1 MNQPQPLVQSLA
13 ADRRLAAARGRMARR
28 GAAVVEFAVLAPLLF
43 LLIFG
48 MIEYGRMVMV
58 QQLITNA
65 SREGARLAVLDGSTN
80 SDVIAKAKATVGGAI
95 TLKDSDVTTSPTDI
109 TTATAGTSITV
120 TVGVNFDDVTW
131 LPHAFWL
138 GGKRL
143 SAASAMRRETSN

>member
-1 MNQPQPLVQSLA
+1 MRKHLWLVLS
-13 ADRRLAAARGRMARR
+13 RGAARRGLARR

-65 SREGARLAVLDGSTN
+65 SREGARVAILEGST
-80 SDVIAKAKATVGGAI
+80 DAQVIDAVQEHVGGGVPIADADVEIATEAI
-95 TLKDSDVTTSPTDI
+95 
-109 TTATAGTSITV
+109 AGGGEAKTV
-120 TVGVNFDDVTW
+120 TVGVNFADVSW
-131 LPHAFWL
+131 LPDALWL

-143 SAASAMRRETSN
+143 EASSTMRVETVQ

>member
-1 MNQPQPLVQSLA
+1 MKKHLRLVPSLPA
-13 ADRRLAAARGRMARR
+13 LRRGNARP

-65 SREGARLAVLDGSTN
+65 SREGARVAILAGTTNAIVIDTVQEKLGSA
-80 SDVIAKAKATVGGAI
+80 VPC
-95 TLKDSDVTTSPTDI
+95 LDSDVTTNPADI
-109 TTATAGTSITV
+109 TTAAPGESVTV
-120 TVGVNFDDVTW
+120 TVGVNFADVSW
-131 LPHAFWL
+131 LPNAFWL

-143 SAASAMRRETSN
+143 TASSAMRVETVQ

>member
-1 MNQPQPLVQSLA
+1 LLA
-13 ADRRLAAARGRMARR
+13 VRRRGAARR

-65 SREGARLAVLDGSTN
+65 SREGARVAILDGMTN
-80 SDVIAKAKATVGGAI
+80 ADVIDAVQEKLGSAVPC
-95 TLKDSDVTTSPTDI
+95 LDSDVVTDPADI
-109 TTATAGTSITV
+109 TTAIGGASVTV
-120 TVGVNFDDVTW
+120 SVGVNFADVSW
-131 LPHAFWL
+131 LPEAFWL

-143 SAASAMRRETSN
+143 TASSAMRRETVQ

>member
-1 MNQPQPLVQSLA
+1 MNQHQPLVPPLA
-13 ADRRLAAARGRMARR
+13 VRRLAAARRKAARR

-65 SREGARLAVLDGSTN
+65 SREGARVAILDGSTN
-80 SDVIAKAKATVGGAI
+80 SYVIAKAKATVGGAVP
-95 TLKDSDVTTSPTDI
+95 LQDSDVTTSPTNI
-109 TTATAGTSITV
+109 TTAAAGTSVTV
-120 TVGVNFDDVTW
+120 TVGVNFDDVSW

-143 SAASAMRRETSN
+143 SAASVMRREISN